1 MTKQIFS
8 FLASPLLWGLAATF
22 GFYFALNGGLIAN
35 ETLVRYC
42 AGHPVEYATVAMFC
56 VGFCDLSFKI
66 FRSRRERRALDGGL
80 FPPKRAE
87 KEPVANVADYLK
99 TLDKARAVRGD
110 STFLQRLRDAL
121 DFLKYGGSPDD
132 LDQELRFLSDDAFDR
147 RDAEYGLVRAFI
159 WAIPILGFLGT
170 VLGIT
175 VALGSL
181 DLTRLEA
188 TGDMLAAGL
197 KVAFDTTAL
206 ALALVFVLYFL
217 LYFSRRQDAA
227 LGADVSRLVDA
238 ELKGRFVAAET
249 QASAESRQT
258 ELEATRRVL
267 ASVAESFEETTRRQT
282 ALWSEANAAVAQ
294 KSAELSLDAAG
305 RFATSLDKALRDGCD
320 GWART
325 LAETQRRFVD
335 ESLRP
340 ALEASAQNAARLD
353 ALEEKLTRETE
364 ALGATLRA
372 CADVAALE
380 ERLAR
385 SLEKIA
391 EVGAFEKTLN
401 NLSATVCLL
410 NSKLTSTPS
419 RAATLPIDAA
429 TSPGSSSDAAEKTR
443 ETARLQAEAFAALD
457 ALENDLDAAT
467 STPPTSESLVL
478 PVADAP
484 AAPRSPRTT
493 LGKKR
498 SA

>member
-1 MTKQIFS
+1 MKKHVIG
-8 FLASPLLWGLAATF
+8 FLGSPILWGLGATF
-22 GFYFALNGGLIAN
+22 AFYFALNGGLIAN

-56 VGFCDLSFKI
+56 VGLFDLGFKL
-66 FRSRRERRALDGGL
+66 FRSVRERRALDGGL

-87 KEPVANVADYLK
+87 KESVADVDDYLK
-99 TLDKARAVRGD
+99 SLDKARAVRGD
-110 STFLQRLRDAL
+110 STFLRRLRDAL

-132 LDQELRFLSDDAFDR
+132 LDQELRFLADDAFDR
-147 RDAEYGLVRAFI
+147 RETEYGLVKAFI

-181 DLTRLEA
+181 DLTRLET

-206 ALALVFVLYFL
+206 ALGLVFVLYFL

-238 ELKGRFVAAET
+238 ELKGRFIAEES
-249 QASAESRQT
+249 QASAASRQT
-258 ELEATRRVL
+258 ELDATKRVL

-294 KSAELSLDAAG
+294 KSAELSLDAAE
-305 RFATSLDKALRDGCD
+305 RFATALDKALRDGCD
-320 GWART
+320 GWAQT
-325 LAETQRRFVD
+325 LAETQRRFVE

-340 ALEASAQNAARLD
+340 ALDAAARNAARLD

-380 ERLAR
+380 DRLAR

-410 NSKLTSTPS
+410 NSKLTTTPS
-419 RAATLPIDAA
+419 RAATIPLDAA
-429 TSPGSSSDAAEKTR
+429 TTAISTPDADEKSR

-457 ALENDLDAAT
+457 ALESDLGAANP
-467 STPPTSESLVL
+467 TPSEPLVS
-478 PVADAP
+478 PIADAP
-484 AAPRSPRTT
+484 KSPRAT

>member
-1 MTKQIFS
+1 MKKQLLG
-8 FLASPLLWGLAATF
+8 FLASPILWGLGATF
-22 GFYFALNGGLIAN
+22 AFYFALNGGLIDN
-35 ETLVRYC
+35 PTLVRYC
-42 AGHPVEYATVAMFC
+42 AAHPVEYATVAMFC
-56 VGFCDLSFKI
+56 VGLCDLSFKI
-66 FRSRRERRALDGGL
+66 FRSVRERRALDGGL

-87 KEPVANVADYLK
+87 KEPLDNVDAYLK
-99 TLDKARAVRGD
+99 TLEKARAVRGD
-110 STFLQRLRDAL
+110 STFLSRLRDAL

-132 LDQELRFLSDDAFDR
+132 LDQELRVLADDAFDR
-147 RDAEYGLVRAFI
+147 RETEYGLVKAFI

-181 DLTRLEA
+181 DLTQLEK

-206 ALALVFVLYFL
+206 ALELVFVLYFL

-238 ELKGRFVAAET
+238 ELKGRFVADET
-249 QASAESRQT
+249 QAAVDARQT
-258 ELEATRRVL
+258 ELDATRRVL
-267 ASVAESFEETTRRQT
+267 ATVAESFEETTRKQT

-294 KSAELSLDAAG
+294 KSAELSLDAAE
-305 RFATSLDKALRDGCD
+305 RFAASLDKALRDGCD

-325 LAETQRRFVD
+325 LAETQRRFVE

-340 ALEASAQNAARLD
+340 ALETAAQNAARLD
-353 ALEEKLTRETE
+353 ALEEKLARETE

-380 ERLAR
+380 DRLAR

-410 NSKLTSTPS
+410 NSRLASTPVAPPAADDEKS
-419 RAATLPIDAA
+419 R
-429 TSPGSSSDAAEKTR
+429 S
-443 ETARLQAEAFAALD
+443 TARLQAEAFAALD
-457 ALENDLDAAT
+457 ALENDLDASNAVAP
-467 STPPTSESLVL
+467 TPEPTVL
-478 PVADAP
+478 PVAETADDAP
-484 AAPRSPRTT
+484 KPKSPRST